1 MAVTINVPSQVKT
14 YANLAAFPATGSLK
28 TIYIAEDTNKTYRWT
43 GSVYVEISASGS
55 VTGFVPYTG
64 ATDDLNLG
72 ANNLIANNIFDGFSS
87 IVASGSLVTLTN
99 DSVPTYV
106 ITGSGGQII
115 KLPDATTL
123 PNGATFY
130 FNNNQ
135 SSGAVTINNNS
146 NTLIASV
153 PSGGYTEITLLSNSI
168 AAGSWER
175 HEQAPSNVSWST
187 NTLDY
192 AGSITSATWN
202 GVAIADNRIASA
214 STWNAKQNALVSGT
228 NIKTLEGQSLLGSG
242 NIDLSKSDV
251 GLGNVDN
258 TADADKPVSTA
269 TQTALNAKQN
279 TLVSG
284 TSIKTINSTSLLGSG
299 DVAVQATLVSGT
311 NIKTIEGQSLL
322 GSGNIDLSK
331 ADVGLGNVD
340 NTSDANK
347 PISTATQTA
356 LNAKQATIFNAK
368 AFGTQSNSVGE
379 TQMAQITIPANT
391 FSSTDKLAFFAFFNK
406 VGILN
411 AATIRFKISTSASM
425 PTGTTGQIALYTL
438 ANTSLFSKVNREF
451 IISGGTLRG
460 FPFTVSTN
468 NDATVSVTAMSSV
481 SFDTTVTQYFYISV
495 SPSASTTDITY
506 LEGFEIKE
514 L

>member
-14 YANLAAFPATGSLK
+14 YANLAAFPASGSLK

-43 GSVYVEISASGS
+43 GSVYVEISASAA
-55 VTGFVPYTG
+55 G
-64 ATDDLNLG
+64 ATWG
-72 ANNLIANNIFDGFSS
+72 G
-87 IVASGSLVTLTN
+87 
-99 DSVPTYV
+99 
-106 ITGSGGQII
+106 ITG
-115 KLPDATTL
+115 TL
-123 PNGATFY
+123 
-130 FNNNQ
+130 
-135 SSGAVTINNNS
+135 SSQTD
-146 NTLIASV
+146 L
-153 PSGGYTEITLLSNSI
+153 
-168 AAGSWER
+168 
-175 HEQAPSNVSWST
+175 
-187 NTLDY
+187 
-192 AGSITSATWN
+192 
-202 GVAIADNRIASA
+202 
-214 STWNAKQNALVSGT
+214 QN
-228 NIKTLEGQSLLGSG
+228 
-242 NIDLSKSDV
+242 
-251 GLGNVDN
+251 
-258 TADADKPVSTA
+258 
-269 TQTALNAKQN
+269 ALNAKQD

-322 GSGNIDLSK
+322 GSGNIDLAK

-356 LNAKQATIFNAK
+356 LNAKQNTIFNAK

-406 VGILN
+406 VGTAN
-411 AATIRFKISTSASM
+411 AATIRFKISTSSSM
-425 PTGTTGQIALYTL
+425 PTGATSQIALYTL

-451 IISGGTLRG
+451 MISGGTLRG
-460 FPFTVSTN
+460 FPFAVSTN
-468 NDATVSVTAMSSV
+468 NDATISTTAMSSV
-481 SFDTTVTQYFYISV
+481 SFDPTVTQYFYISV

>member
-43 GSVYVEISASGS
+43 GSVYVEISASAA
-55 VTGFVPYTG
+55 G
-64 ATDDLNLG
+64 ASWG
-72 ANNLIANNIFDGFSS
+72 A
-87 IVASGSLVTLTN
+87 
-99 DSVPTYV
+99 
-106 ITGSGGQII
+106 ITG
-115 KLPDATTL
+115 TL
-123 PNGATFY
+123 
-130 FNNNQ
+130 
-135 SSGAVTINNNS
+135 SSQTDLQNA
-146 NTLIASV
+146 L
-153 PSGGYTEITLLSNSI
+153 
-168 AAGSWER
+168 
-175 HEQAPSNVSWST
+175 
-187 NTLDY
+187 
-192 AGSITSATWN
+192 
-202 GVAIADNRIASA
+202 
-214 STWNAKQNALVSGT
+214 NAKQNTLVSGT

-269 TQTALNAKQN
+269 TQTALNAKQ
-279 TLVSG
+279 
-284 TSIKTINSTSLLGSG
+284 
-299 DVAVQATLVSGT
+299 ATLVSGT

-322 GSGNIDLSK
+322 GSGNIDLAK

-406 VGILN
+406 VGAAN
-411 AATIRFKISTSASM
+411 AATIRFKISTSSSM
-425 PTGTTGQIALYTL
+425 PTGATSQIALYTL

-451 IISGGTLRG
+451 MISGGTLRG
-460 FPFTVSTN
+460 FPFAVSTN

-481 SFDTTVTQYFYISV
+481 SFDPTVTQYFYISV

>member
-14 YANLAAFPATGSLK
+14 YANLAAFPASGSLK

-43 GSVYVEISASGS
+43 GSVYVEISASAA
-55 VTGFVPYTG
+55 G
-64 ATDDLNLG
+64 ASWG
-72 ANNLIANNIFDGFSS
+72 A
-87 IVASGSLVTLTN
+87 
-99 DSVPTYV
+99 
-106 ITGSGGQII
+106 ITG
-115 KLPDATTL
+115 TL
-123 PNGATFY
+123 
-130 FNNNQ
+130 
-135 SSGAVTINNNS
+135 SSQTDLQNA
-146 NTLIASV
+146 L
-153 PSGGYTEITLLSNSI
+153 
-168 AAGSWER
+168 
-175 HEQAPSNVSWST
+175 
-187 NTLDY
+187 
-192 AGSITSATWN
+192 
-202 GVAIADNRIASA
+202 
-214 STWNAKQNALVSGT
+214 NAKQDTLVSGI

-258 TADADKPVSTA
+258 TSDANKPVSTA
-269 TQTALNAKQN
+269 TQTALNAK
-279 TLVSG
+279 
-284 TSIKTINSTSLLGSG
+284 
-299 DVAVQATLVSGT
+299 QATLVSGT

-322 GSGNIDLSK
+322 GSGNIDLAK

-406 VGILN
+406 VGAAN
-411 AATIRFKISTSASM
+411 AATIRFKISTSSSM
-425 PTGTTGQIALYTL
+425 PTGATSQIALYTL

-451 IISGGTLRG
+451 MISGGTLRG
-460 FPFTVSTN
+460 FPFAVSTN

-481 SFDTTVTQYFYISV
+481 SFDPTVTQYFYISV

>member
-43 GSVYVEISASGS
+43 GSVYVEISASAA
-55 VTGFVPYTG
+55 G
-64 ATDDLNLG
+64 ASWG
-72 ANNLIANNIFDGFSS
+72 A
-87 IVASGSLVTLTN
+87 
-99 DSVPTYV
+99 
-106 ITGSGGQII
+106 ITG
-115 KLPDATTL
+115 TL
-123 PNGATFY
+123 
-130 FNNNQ
+130 
-135 SSGAVTINNNS
+135 SSQTDLQNA
-146 NTLIASV
+146 L
-153 PSGGYTEITLLSNSI
+153 
-168 AAGSWER
+168 
-175 HEQAPSNVSWST
+175 
-187 NTLDY
+187 
-192 AGSITSATWN
+192 
-202 GVAIADNRIASA
+202 
-214 STWNAKQNALVSGT
+214 NAKQNTLVSGT
-228 NIKTLEGQSLLGSG
+228 SIKTLEGQSLLGSG

-258 TADADKPVSTA
+258 TSDADKPVSTA
-269 TQTALNAKQN
+269 TQTALNAKQA

-322 GSGNIDLSK
+322 GSGNIDLAK

-340 NTSDANK
+340 NTSDVNK

-406 VGILN
+406 VGAAN
-411 AATIRFKISTSASM
+411 AATIRFKISTSSSM
-425 PTGTTGQIALYTL
+425 PTGATSQIALYTL

-451 IISGGTLRG
+451 MISGGTLRG
-460 FPFTVSTN
+460 FPFATSTN

-481 SFDTTVTQYFYISV
+481 SFDPTVTQYFYISV